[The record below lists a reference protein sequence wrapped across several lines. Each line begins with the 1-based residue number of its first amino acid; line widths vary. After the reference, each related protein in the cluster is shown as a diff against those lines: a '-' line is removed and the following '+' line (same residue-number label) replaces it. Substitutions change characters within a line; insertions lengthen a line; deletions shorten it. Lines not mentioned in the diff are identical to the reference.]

1 MRVFLLL
8 LVFLGWMAAPLSAA
22 ETYDLLFRKGALS
35 GLEASPPLPEG
46 AKGKDTLV
54 YERVVSPLKKGES
67 PDNDTIGLQLTSD
80 DNVALILHRGPQ
92 MRFIGTFPASVGNP
106 LIMYFLES
114 ALADIAKQSGGS
126 PFYMRNR
133 VKEALLKEAEI
144 VPVSL
149 RFGKRDIAAS
159 QVTIRPFAGDKA
171 RAQMGRFAE
180 LALAVTVS
188 QDIPGWYY
196 SLQATVP
203 EGAGEADIGYTA
215 AITLSDGGEGKP

>member
-8 LVFLGWMAAPLSAA
+8 LVFLGMTAVPLSAA

-35 GLEASPPLPEG
+35 GLEASSPPPEG
-46 AKGKDTLV
+46 AKGTDTLV

-149 RFGKRDIAAS
+149 HFGKRDISAS
-159 QVTIRPFAGDKA
+159 QVTIRPFAEDKA

-180 LALAVTVS
+180 TALAITVS
-188 QDIPGWYY
+188 KDIPGWYY

-203 EGAGEADIGYTA
+203 EGTGEADIGYTA
-215 AITLSDGGEGKP
+215 SITLSDGGEGKP